1 MFLQDLSYG
10 LRRLAKSPGF
20 TVVAILTLA
29 LGIGANT
36 TIFSVVNAVL
46 ISPLPFRN
54 AERIVSMFQDMPD
67 FPEGSI
73 SYPNFLDWQ
82 RDNRSFESMAAY
94 RWANGTITGAG
105 QPENV
110 RARCVSAA
118 FFPILG
124 VNPILGRNF
133 NAEDDRRGADPTV
146 LISEGLWQRK
156 FGRDPDVIGKR
167 LVVGGTG
174 RTIVGVIPASFR
186 LKIWNFR
193 TGDLYVPIGE
203 EHDERFLKRDAHP
216 GMDAIALLKPGVT
229 LDQAREDMA
238 RVNAGLAATYPDV
251 NKGLKSNIMTL
262 KEEIVGNMRPVLLVL
277 LGAIGFV
284 LGREVK
290 PPP

>member
-1 MFLQDLSYG
+1 MFLQDLRYG

-36 TIFSVVNAVL
+36 AIFSVVNGVL
-46 ISPLPFRN
+46 INPLPFRN
-54 AERIVSMFQDMPD
+54 ADRIVSVFQNLPD

-133 NAEDDRRGADPTV
+133 NADDDRRGTDPTV

-156 FGRDPDVIGKR
+156 FGSDPDVIGKR

-174 RTIVGVIPASFR
+174 RTIVGVIPASFQ
-186 LKIWNFR
+186 LKVWNFR

-203 EHDERFLKRDAHP
+203 EHDERFFKRDAH
-216 GMDAIALLKPGVT
+216 
-229 LDQAREDMA
+229 
-238 RVNAGLAATYPDV
+238 
-251 NKGLKSNIMTL
+251 
-262 KEEIVGNMRPVLLVL
+262 
-277 LGAIGFV
+277 
-284 LGREVK
+284 
-290 PPP
+290 